1 MKVEERGKMTTN
13 FRDLTSDISSERLN
27 QTIISQKKVQ
37 KWKKT
42 GLLEGLK
49 SESAQARMARLLENQ
64 AYGMVLKEASDTG
77 DIKGF
82 QAIAFPLV
90 RRVFGQLLA
99 QEIASVQPMALPS
112 GLIFWLDFGF
122 GTNKAGADPDNS
134 SGWFRGRSV
143 YGDPVAPLTAG
154 VNATGGHYNLHNSY
168 TQREVTGT
176 VGIASS
182 GTVTAWSEVDYHP
195 DLSAAVANSGLR
207 FLTVDLDQDAS
218 ITNVDETNFKS
229 FRVSGTAAA
238 LGSPVAW
245 YPFLSTY
252 NTSTRVLRLYFSG
265 TALVGGGVNS
275 GSNVTVSYV
284 KKSALGADTT
294 GTTLTPAWEYAFDN
308 SDNIPEIDISIKSMS
323 VTANDRKLKVK
334 WTPEVA
340 QDLNAYHTIDA
351 EAELTQLMADQTA
364 LDIDSEILQD
374 MLQNARAATYYWD
387 ARPGFF
393 TDRETGAPVAGPS
406 FTGNVQEWYSTLMIR
421 ITEVSNTIL
430 KKNLRSGANFLVTS
444 PDVCNILEN
453 IIQWRPTLDVA
464 DPTTL
469 KFSMGIEKAGTLGN
483 RFTVYKVPHFVKN
496 TILVGYKGE
505 EWLST
510 GYVYA
515 PYIPL
520 IVTPTVYDPTNFTPT
535 KAVMTRY
542 AKQIIRGDMYGKVVV
557 KGLGLA

>member
-1 MKVEERGKMTTN
+1 MMN
-13 FRDLTSDISSERLN
+13 FKTLTEDVSAERLN
-27 QTIISQKKVQ
+27 QSIVSAKKVE

-49 SESAQARMARLLENQ
+49 DSRAKAHMARLLENQ
-64 AYGMVLKEASDTG
+64 AHGMLKEASDTG

-112 GLIFWLDFGF
+112 GLIFWLDFLH
-122 GTNKAGADPDNS
+122 GTNKAGADPDGN
-134 SGWFRGRSV
+134 GWFRGRSV

-154 VNATGGHYNLHNSY
+154 ADATGGHYMLHNSY

-182 GTVTAWSEVDYHP
+182 GTVTTWSTVDYDP

-207 FLTVDLDQDAS
+207 FLTIDLDQDAT
-218 ITNVDETNFKS
+218 ITNVDETAIAS
-229 FRVSGTAAA
+229 IAVSGTAAV
-238 LGSPVAW
+238 LGPPVAW
-245 YPFLSTY
+245 YHRY
-252 NTSTRVLRLYFSG
+252 NSYNAATRVVTMYFSG
-265 TALVGGGVNS
+265 NALAGGGVNS

-284 KKSALGADTT
+284 KRTSLGADTT
-294 GTTLTPAWEYAFDN
+294 GTTLAPAWEYAFDG
-308 SDNIPEIDISIKSMS
+308 SDNIPEIDINIKSMA
-323 VTANDRKLKVK
+323 VTAQDRKLKVK

-340 QDLNAYHTIDA
+340 QDLNAYHTLDA
-351 EAELTQLMADQTA
+351 EAELTQIMADQMA
-364 LDIDSEILQD
+364 LDIDSEILVD
-374 MLQNARAATYYWD
+374 IVRNARAATYFWD

-393 TDRETGAPVAGPS
+393 VDRTTGAPTSGAS
-406 FTGNVQEWYSTLMIR
+406 FTGNIQDWYSTIMIR
-421 ITEVSNTIL
+421 ISEVSNTIL
-430 KKNLRSGANFLVTS
+430 RKNLRSGANFLVTS
-444 PDVCNILEN
+444 PDVCSILEN
-453 IIQWRPTLDVA
+453 IVQWRPTMDTI
-464 DPTTL
+464 DPTNT
-469 KFSMGIEKAGTLGN
+469 KFSMGIEKAGSLGN
-483 RFTVYKVPHFVKN
+483 RYQVYKVPSFFKN
-496 TILVGYKGE
+496 VILVGYKGE
-505 EWLST
+505 EWLAT

-520 IVTPTVYDPTNFTPT
+520 IVTPTVYDPTNFTPA

-542 AKQIIRGDMYGKVVV
+542 AKQMIRGDFYGRVIV

>member
-1 MKVEERGKMTTN
+1 MSTDFKS
-13 FRDLTSDISSERLN
+13 LTSDIASERLN
-27 QTIISQKKVQ
+27 QSVISRKKVA
-37 KWKKT
+37 KWEKT

-49 SESAQARMARLLENQ
+49 NESSKARMARLLENQ
-64 AYGMVLKEASDTG
+64 AQGMLLREASDTG

-143 YGDPVAPLTAG
+143 YGDPVSPLTAG

-182 GTVTAWSEVDYHP
+182 GTVTTWSTVDYNP

-207 FLTVDLDQDAS
+207 FLTVDLDQDAT
-218 ITNVDETNFKS
+218 ITNIDETNFKS
-229 FRVSGTAAA
+229 FKVSGTAAA
-238 LGSPVAW
+238 LGTPVAW
-245 YPFLSTY
+245 YPQHTTY
-252 NTSTRVLRLYFSG
+252 NSSTKVLTLYFSG
-265 TALVGGGVNS
+265 VALVGGGVNS
-275 GSNVTVSYV
+275 GSNVIVSYV
-284 KKSALGADTT
+284 KKTSLGADTT
-294 GTTLTPAWEYAFDN
+294 GTTLSPAWEYAFDG
-308 SDNIPEIDISIKSMS
+308 SDTIPEIDISIKSMA

-334 WTPEVA
+334 WTPEMA
-340 QDLNAYHTIDA
+340 QDLNAYHTLDA
-351 EAELTQLMADQTA
+351 EAELTQIMADHTA

-374 MLQNARAATYYWD
+374 MVNNARAATYYWD

-393 TDRETGAPVAGPS
+393 TERETGAPTAGS
-406 FTGNVQEWYSTLMIR
+406 FTGNIQDWYSSLMIR

-430 KKNLRSGANFLVTS
+430 KKNLRSGANFIVTS

-453 IIQWRPTLDVA
+453 IVQWRPTLDVA

-483 RFTVYKVPHFVKN
+483 RFTVYKVPHFYKN
-496 TILVGYKGE
+496 VILVGYKGE

-520 IVTPTVYDPTNFTPT
+520 IVTPTVYEPNNFTPT